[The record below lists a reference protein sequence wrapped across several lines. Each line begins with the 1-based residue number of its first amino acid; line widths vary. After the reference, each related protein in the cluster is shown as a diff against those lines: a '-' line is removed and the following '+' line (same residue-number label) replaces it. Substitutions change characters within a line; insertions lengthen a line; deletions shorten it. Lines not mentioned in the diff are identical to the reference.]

1 MPTALSR
8 ARGRHLPRV
17 NLAESPRVFGHRG
30 VAGLRIHAISPAPRQ
45 QFTGGAVLA
54 SFVFFFALGYGAR
67 ILIPFFA
74 KPVSWKILDAVI
86 GVVMWFI
93 AASLLLG

>member
-1 MPTALSR
+1 M
-8 ARGRHLPRV
+8 V
-17 NLAESPRVFGHRG
+17 ESPRVSGHRG
-30 VAGLRIHAISPAPRQ
+30 VAGLRIHAIPGAKA
-45 QFTGGAVLA
+45 QFAAGAVLA

-86 GVVMWFI
+86 GVVMWSI